1 MQRKNVVRNDTG
13 VYMSHWKRIQYAGA
27 LTVAVMMIIGL
38 VSILFKINIAP
49 LVLSGAL
56 AVPIFLVAYLIA
68 PWLEKVIKES

>member
-1 MQRKNVVRNDTG
+1 
-13 VYMSHWKRIQYAGA
+13 
-27 LTVAVMMIIGL
+27 MMIIGL